1 MSEFKEIQWSSAAD
15 KIAIHHNYEHQPLI
29 SWHDSAMHVVD
40 DFTKISPLE
49 IRESTQVSDAEQKLR
64 NANRRYACIKNQS
77 DEMTGLLA
85 LRELHGRKAT
95 QLSTVKQVG
104 WRELTVK
111 ELMLPLIA
119 LPQIK
124 LEDLKKA
131 KIGDAAATLKASGRD
146 FLLVINDGEVIGVVS
161 SLRIAELTGE
171 SVNVYHLPSTFAE
184 IISAINHHEVID

>member
-15 KIAIHHNYEHQPLI
+15 KIAIHHNYGHQPLI

-40 DFTKISPLE
+40 DFTKVSPLE
-49 IRESTQVSDAEQKLR
+49 ITESTQVSDAEQKLR
-64 NANRRYACIKNQS
+64 GANQRYACIKNQS
-77 DEMTGLLA
+77 NEMTGLLA

-95 QLSTVKQVG
+95 QLSTVKQIG
-104 WRELTVK
+104 WRELVVK
-111 ELMLPLIA
+111 ELMLPLII
-119 LPQIK
+119 LPQVK

-146 FLLVINDGEVIGVVS
+146 FLLVINDREVCGVVS